1 MQVIQLDGDG
11 FTLGGTAQVGIF
23 RTSDSSIIWGAYVIA
38 RQNNG
43 FRDGS
48 WGAKTD
54 VMDCFFEPGPYPPIR
69 AFIAGYDNEK
79 GVWSDSTDIGNVECS
94 LV

>member
-1 MQVIQLDGDG
+1 
-11 FTLGGTAQVGIF
+11 VGIF
-23 RTSDSSIIWGAYVIA
+23 RSSDSSIIWGAHVIA
-38 RQNNG
+38 RLNNG

-54 VMDCFFEPGPYPPIR
+54 MMDCLFEPGPYPPVR
-69 AFIAGYDNEK
+69 AFIAGYDVQK
-79 GVWSDSTDIGNVECS
+79 GVWSASTDIRNVGCK